1 MRSKDDFKKIYDEAI
16 EGKSKEEALD
26 YVETIIWNIE
36 MSDRL
41 TQEDWNALDVLYELK
56 RKLV

>member
-1 MRSKDDFKKIYDEAI
+1 MRTKEDFKKTYEEDI
-16 EGKSKEEALD
+16 KNKTKEEALR